1 MSQIFDTALQSGCFV
16 AENSSDQQ
24 LPAHSWLAQF
34 SLLRI
39 EGPDSERFLQGQLT
53 CDVAK
58 LPADQWSLG
67 ACCTAKG
74 RMVANFIIA
83 RDQADGYWLRLPT
96 AQVDALIQH
105 LKKYAVFFKAQLTD
119 LSASHKIVALIPAQ
133 QPAAEQLD
141 SEAIISQRSL
151 SWSEQ
156 GAELSYHDGRKEYW
170 LINDNAEQKLTSEAL
185 CDSKHW
191 QLFDINQATIWVD
204 TNTREH
210 WIPQNIDWQLQGGV
224 SFSKGCYTGQ
234 EIVARLQYLG
244 KAKKALYRISTQE
257 SQPLAILSELKTAE
271 GRSIGELC
279 SWSDN
284 QGLALLTI
292 TEGLEQVLLV
302 TESSEIPLS
311 IEKLSYTQEQEN
323 TTDA

>member
-1 MSQIFDTALQSGCFV
+1 MSQIFDTVLQSGCFV
-16 AENSSDQQ
+16 PENNSDHQH
-24 LPAHSWLAQF
+24 PAYSWLAQF

-74 RMVANFIIA
+74 RMVANFVIA
-83 RDQADGYWLRLPT
+83 RDAVDGYWLRLPT

-105 LKKYAVFFKAQLTD
+105 LKKYAVFFKTQLTD
-119 LSASHKIVALIPAQ
+119 ISASYKIVAFIPPQ
-133 QPAAEQLD
+133 QPPAEQLD
-141 SEAIISQRSL
+141 SEAIIRQRSL
-151 SWSEQ
+151 SWTEQ
-156 GAELSYHDGRKEYW
+156 HAELSYHDGRQEFW
-170 LINDNAEQKLTSEAL
+170 LSNDQAEQKLIRETL
-185 CDSKHW
+185 CDSKRWH
-191 QLFDINQATIWVD
+191 LFDINQATIWVNTD
-204 TNTREH
+204 TREH

-244 KAKKALYRISTQE
+244 KAKKALYRVTSKH
-257 SQPLAILSELKTAE
+257 SQPLAILSEIKTAE

-279 SWSDN
+279 SWHDH